1 MEHLIQ
7 ITERSTVLAAFA
19 ALALWRVKSASLRH
33 AVWTLIA
40 AGMLIETVLGGLLP
54 SLPLPVLHPV
64 ELAASSSASSIS
76 ISISQATR
84 PLIWPLVAMAIYFAG
99 VLFFLLRLTRALIF
113 TRRLVRRSER
123 IAPGRYQSSEITV
136 PMTAGSKILL
146 PPAWRDWDSA
156 KLDAVIAHEQSH
168 VRRRDSL
175 VSLIARLNRCA
186 LWFHPLAW
194 WIEHELARLA
204 ELACDDAAL
213 AIVPDREQYARTLLD
228 MARTVHDSRG
238 RLLTAQMAKEAN
250 LETRIDRILDRAR
263 RLPKA
268 LGRRGWL
275 ALVAVA
281 APVIYFVAAA
291 ELAPAQT
298 LLPIP
303 APQAPRAPEAPTL
316 VAQAPEPAA
325 PPVPAA
331 VPQPQAAPQPEAPQ
345 RDIIEMDRQLT
356 ELQEA
361 LRAAE
366 MQQLQQ
372 QRETVESQRQKNLEQ
387 LRLAQAMQRLQEA
400 ESQLRQRQAQ
410 TDAGVS
416 VTVAPERNVTVSI
429 ALGPAAQG
437 EAIAQV
443 SSDDGGGVKLGL
455 RHGITTPNSTW
466 DVPLSLKPGSYELKV
481 LIRNTADGTISTKVT
496 RFDVR

>member
-7 ITERSTVLAAFA
+7 IAERSAILAALA
-19 ALALWRVKSASLRH
+19 AVALWRVKSASFKH
-33 AVWTLIA
+33 AVWTMIA
-40 AGMLIETVLGGLLP
+40 AGMLLDAVLGPLLP
-54 SLPLPVLHPV
+54 SLPLPILHPI
-64 ELAASSSASSIS
+64 ELAAVSQTSPIS
-76 ISISQATR
+76 ISISQVSR
-84 PLIWPLVAMAIYFAG
+84 PPAWPLVAMAAYFTG
-99 VLFFLLRLTRALIF
+99 VVFFLLRLARALIF
-113 TRRLVRRSER
+113 TRGLIRRSEK
-123 IAPGRYQSSEITV
+123 ISPGRYQSSEIAV

-146 PPAWRDWDSA
+146 PPAWRGWDSA

-194 WIEHELARLA
+194 WIERELARLA

-213 AIVPDREQYARTLLD
+213 AIVADREQYARTLLD

-238 RLLTAQMAKEAN
+238 RLLTAQMAKESN
-250 LETRIDRILDRAR
+250 VETRINRILDHTS

-275 ALVAVA
+275 ALIAVA
-281 APVIYFVAAA
+281 APLIYFVAAA
-291 ELAPAQT
+291 QLAPAQT

-303 APQAPRAPEAPTL
+303 APQAPQAPEAPRI
-316 VAQAPEPAA
+316 VAQAPEPAVPPA
-325 PPVPAA
+325 PPAA
-331 VPQPQAAPQPEAPQ
+331 PQPQAAPQAEAPQ
-345 RDIIEMDRQLT
+345 SDIVEMDRQLVQ
-356 ELQEA
+356 LQEA
-361 LRAAE
+361 LRAALRE
-366 MQQLQQ
+366 TAVS
-372 QRETVESQRQKNLEQ
+372 QREHQLEQ
-387 LRLAQAMQRLQEA
+387 QAQAMQRLQEA
-400 ESQLRQRQAQ
+400 LSQMRERQAQ
-410 TDAGVS
+410 TDSGVS

-437 EAIAQV
+437 EAIATI

-455 RHGITTPNSTW
+455 RHGITGPNSTW
-466 DVPLSLKPGSYELKV
+466 DVPLSLKAGSYELKV

>member
-7 ITERSTVLAAFA
+7 ITERSTILAAFA
-19 ALALWRVKSASLRH
+19 AVALWRVKSASFKH

-40 AGMLIETVLGGLLP
+40 AGMLLQTILGPLLP

-64 ELAASSSASSIS
+64 EIAVSSPASSIS

-84 PLIWPLVAMAIYFAG
+84 PPVWPLIAMAAYFAG
-99 VLFFLLRLTRALIF
+99 VLFFLLQLARAVIF
-113 TRRLVRRSER
+113 TRGLVRRSQE

-194 WIEHELARLA
+194 WIERELARLA

-238 RLLTAQMAKEAN
+238 RLLTAQMAKEAHV
-250 LETRIDRILDRAR
+250 ETRINRILDSTRGV
-263 RLPKA
+263 PKA

-275 ALVAVA
+275 ALIAVS
-281 APVIYFVAAA
+281 APLIYFAAA
-291 ELAPAQT
+291 AQLAPAQT
-298 LLPIP
+298 VLPIL
-303 APQAPRAPEAPTL
+303 APRAPEAPAAPVL
-316 VAQAPEPAA
+316 VAQAPEPAV
-325 PPVPAA
+325 PPAPAA
-331 VPQPQAAPQPEAPQ
+331 TPQPEAP
-345 RDIIEMDRQLT
+345 
-356 ELQEA
+356 ELPNA
-361 LRAAE
+361 LRSAE
-366 MQQLQQ
+366 EQRVQQ
-372 QRETVESQRQKNLEQ
+372 QPEGAESQRQQNLEQ
-387 LRLAQAMQRLQEA
+387 LAQAMQRLKEA
-400 ESQLRQRQAQ
+400 ESQLRERQAQ
-410 TDAGVS
+410 SDSGVS
-416 VTVAPERNVTVSI
+416 VTIAPERNVTVSI
-429 ALGPAAQG
+429 ALGSVTQG
-437 EAIAQV
+437 EAMAEI
-443 SSDDGGGVKLGL
+443 SSDDGGPVKMGL
-455 RHGITTPNSTW
+455 RHGITGPTW
-466 DVPLSLKPGSYELKV
+466 DLPLSLKPGSYRIKV
-481 LIRNTADGTISTKVT
+481 LIRNTADGTISTKDT
-496 RFDVR
+496 RFEVR